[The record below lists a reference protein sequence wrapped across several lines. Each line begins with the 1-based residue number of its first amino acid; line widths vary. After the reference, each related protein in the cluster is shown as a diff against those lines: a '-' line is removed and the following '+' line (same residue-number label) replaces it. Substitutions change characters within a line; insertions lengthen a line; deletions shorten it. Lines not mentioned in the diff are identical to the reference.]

1 MDDLRT
7 NTEKILAN
15 VRKEQITL
23 FKQTAD
29 RYILL
34 SNMESFLTSIIDMS
48 DNIHPNQDNFILV
61 DFDTIMEQCLRED
74 TANILVDDNSGQQVC
89 ICATDGSRNDTHSK
103 PSAAISVAYNRN
115 SHLNLATPSK
125 FFASTEILEIE
136 AIILALKQSTKNN
149 IKRLHIT
156 VDNLSA
162 LHFATQT
169 ATLTRETSTYL
180 QEKIEYNHYYE
191 ESYTEIK
198 NLISNFSHLSTSH
211 TKAHTNSLSTLS
223 QLNCLADRLARSC
236 QTGFSRMI
244 KRADIEDL
252 PLTDPSRPAN
262 STAN

>member
-1 MDDLRT
+1 MGVLLGVKMGVLSGLNLRVPL
-7 NTEKILAN
+7 KWG
-15 VRKEQITL
+15 
-23 FKQTAD
+23 
-29 RYILL
+29 ILL
-34 SNMESFLTSIIDMS
+34 VAPKPYLLPLLPFYLRDFLYSLTFYSLTSI
-48 DNIHPNQDNFILV
+48 
-61 DFDTIMEQCLRED
+61 
-74 TANILVDDNSGQQVC
+74 
-89 ICATDGSRNDTHSK
+89 DTHS
-103 PSAAISVAYNRN
+103 AAIAVAYNRN

-198 NLISNFSHLSTSH
+198 HLISNFSHLSTSH

-236 QTGFSRMI
+236 QTSFPRMI
-244 KRADIEDL
+244 
-252 PLTDPSRPAN
+252 
-262 STAN
+262 